1 MQSSDTIW
9 EQEQHKDDSDDADAD
24 DVDVM
29 LLLPAA
35 GKCDVVLVAV
45 DDDGDDD
52 AVDVTLLLLPTA
64 VDDHDD
70 GLDVMMSFLW
80 SMIICHRY
88 MHI

>member
-24 DVDVM
+24 ADDVDVM
-29 LLLPAA
+29 LLLPA
-35 GKCDVVLVAV
+35 
-45 DDDGDDD
+45 
-52 AVDVTLLLLPTA
+52 A

-88 MHI
+88 II